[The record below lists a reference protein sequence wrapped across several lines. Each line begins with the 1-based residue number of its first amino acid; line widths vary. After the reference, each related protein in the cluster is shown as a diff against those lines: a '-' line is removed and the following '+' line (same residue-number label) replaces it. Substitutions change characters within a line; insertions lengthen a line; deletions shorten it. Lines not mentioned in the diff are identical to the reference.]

1 MKLQKWLQR
10 HVTSKEDIIKNLTI
24 AFELELKD

>member
-1 MKLQKWLQR
+1 MKLQKRLQQYII
-10 HVTSKEDIIKNLTI
+10 TKEEIIKNLTI